1 MLATSFLIVILGG
14 LGSIGGA
21 TIAAFLVG
29 LVEAYSSVYLGGS
42 KGALALF
49 VLVLIVLVV
58 RPSGLF
64 GREVRGA

>member
-1 MLATSFLIVILGG
+1 
-14 LGSIGGA
+14 
-21 TIAAFLVG
+21 
-29 LVEAYSSVYLGGS
+29 VYLGGS

-49 VLVLIVLVV
+49 VLVLLILVV